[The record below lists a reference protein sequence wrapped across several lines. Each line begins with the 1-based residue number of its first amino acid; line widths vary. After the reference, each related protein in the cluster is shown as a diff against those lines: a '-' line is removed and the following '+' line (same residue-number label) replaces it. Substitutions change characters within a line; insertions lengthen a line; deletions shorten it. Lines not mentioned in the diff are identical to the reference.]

1 MPIRGALP
9 APGNPPFVT
18 LIDAHQRAVYGYL
31 VRCTGNED
39 DAQDLFQET
48 FLRAHRAYA
57 AFSGET
63 GHRAWLFRIATNL
76 VKNHVRGRR
85 RRGTVF
91 APGGAPAAD
100 GRQPVTPE
108 HLLHARQA
116 ARVLHDLLDRLSF
129 RQRTAVIQRQIE
141 GLAYREIADNLDC
154 SEPAARAHVYQGLRK
169 LRAGWQAA
177 CGDDERKNDDA
188 QPKT

>member
-1 MPIRGALP
+1 MPTRGALP
-9 APGNPPFVT
+9 APSNPPFFT
-18 LIDAHQRAVYGYL
+18 LIDAHQRVVYRYL

-57 AFSGET
+57 TFSGET

-85 RRGTVF
+85 RRGNVF
-91 APGGAPAAD
+91 APGGEPVPP

-108 HLLHARQA
+108 HLLHSRQA
-116 ARVLHDLLDRLSF
+116 ARVLHGLLDRLSF

-169 LRAGWQAA
+169 LRAGWRAA
-177 CGDDERKNDDA
+177 GDERENHA

>member
-18 LIDAHQRAVYGYL
+18 LIDAHQRAVYRYL

-57 AFSGET
+57 TFSGET

-91 APGGAPAAD
+91 APGGAPAPA
-100 GRQPVTPE
+100 GRQPITPE
-108 HLLHARQA
+108 HLLHSRQA
-116 ARVLHDLLDRLSF
+116 AHVLHGLLDRLSF

>member
-1 MPIRGALP
+1 MPTRRGSSARS
-9 APGNPPFVT
+9 GPPFVT
-18 LIDAHQRAVYGYL
+18 LIDTHQRAVYRYL

-57 AFSGET
+57 AFSGDT

-76 VKNHVRGRR
+76 AKNHVRGRR
-85 RRGTVF
+85 RRNNVF
-91 APGGAPAAD
+91 VSGCEPAPPA
-100 GRQPVTPE
+100 RQPVTPE
-108 HLLHARQA
+108 HLLHSGQT
-116 ARVLHDLLDRLSF
+116 ARVLRGLLDRLSF

-141 GLAYREIADNLDC
+141 GLTYREIADNLNC
-154 SEPAARAHVYQGLRK
+154 SEQTARAHVYQGLRK

-177 CGDDERKNDDA
+177 DADDERKSHA
-188 QPKT
+188 QQKA

>member
-1 MPIRGALP
+1 MPTRGALS
-9 APGNPPFVT
+9 APSNPPFVT
-18 LIDAHQRAVYGYL
+18 LIDAYQHAVYRYL

-57 AFSGET
+57 AFSGDT

-76 VKNHVRGRR
+76 VKNHGRGRR
-85 RRGTVF
+85 RRSNVF
-91 APGGAPAAD
+91 APGGEPVPP

-108 HLLHARQA
+108 HLLHSRQA
-116 ARVLHDLLDRLSF
+116 AHVLQGLLDRLSF

-141 GLAYREIADNLDC
+141 GLAYHEIADNLDC
-154 SEPAARAHVYQGLRK
+154 SEQAARAHVYQGLRK

-177 CGDDERKNDDA
+177 CGGDERENYA
-188 QPKT
+188 QPKM

>member
-1 MPIRGALP
+1 MPTRGVLP
-9 APGNPPFVT
+9 APDNPPFVT
-18 LIDAHQRAVYGYL
+18 LIDAHQRAVYRYL

-57 AFSGET
+57 TFCGDT

-76 VKNHVRGRR
+76 VKNYVRGRR

-91 APGGAPAAD
+91 TPGGEPAPA

-108 HLLHARQA
+108 HLLHSRQA
-116 ARVLHDLLDRLSF
+116 ARVLQGLLDRLSF

-154 SEPAARAHVYQGLRK
+154 SEQAARAHVYQGLRK

-177 CGDDERKNDDA
+177 GDERENHA